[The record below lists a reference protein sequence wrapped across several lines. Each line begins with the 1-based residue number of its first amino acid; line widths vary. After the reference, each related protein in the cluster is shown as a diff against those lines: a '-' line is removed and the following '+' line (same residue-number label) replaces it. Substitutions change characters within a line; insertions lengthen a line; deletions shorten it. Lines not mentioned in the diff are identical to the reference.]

1 MFVTNFVTCITKF
14 VTRVRKFV
22 TYITKF
28 VIKNI
33 LADSEKYQEERKNLP
48 RGSKKRLRRAARGSR
63 G

>member
-1 MFVTNFVTCITKF
+1 MTCITKF

-33 LADSEKYQEERKNLP
+33 LADSGKYQGERKNLP
-48 RGSKKRLRRAARGSR
+48 RGSKKRLRRAARGRR